1 MGTGLPSGLVRAE
14 ELVELVDG
22 GAVPARGGD
31 DPASLPSGVRHVR
44 GQGIVSVDRL
54 LGFRKQDPYETTA
67 DLAEHLADSLRQAA
81 GSEGAWED
89 ARRKVHV
96 FCPDGAADEQ
106 LAGRLSSEFFP
117 NLFFVLRCAAHSV
130 HGCLRDAWR
139 ADTEVQR
146 LTKNVVEEV
155 AKFLRHSPRFQLR
168 FGARQQ
174 GEIMEA
180 VQNFNFAP
188 QRFGSR
194 AGSLGRF
201 VLFIR
206 PVMEVLADEVENPS
220 SAARRAWALRIVHEM
235 TSDNLHLL
243 GMLADFAADC
253 VSFLRRF
260 DRRDIDPFSSAMA
273 VQGYLTFLKRA
284 YQQHQMWRTPGTFA
298 KHIATILAE
307 GGVLVVR
314 DDTLV
319 LEKPNREAQIRS
331 MARLG
336 NVAEAFVA
344 CLKAE
349 FPRFSVQRL
358 LGCFLVPSGVGP
370 GDESAGGVGPGG
382 GPPGAGG
389 PAPTAVNQL
398 RRLARYLQMDPAR
411 EEQLVAEFRTYYP
424 RVVRRCAS
432 GECAPRDAWAL
443 ELAAPANE
451 NELRPILRM
460 MIGFFVSET
469 ECERLFSVEN
479 RRKASPMKS
488 SARADILKIKTD
500 GLPLSSLV
508 IGGRPVGGF
517 WFRAQAKYAE
527 LHGTRVMKRPIK
539 EYETKGKKMG
549 NRDER
554 STVTS
559 FARKRLKAVEAIFA
573 GNSAGGGA
581 DPAGGGVDLAHPL
594 SVASVFSDAPFD
606 LARIILTQ
614 DELKAEQDAFQ
625 KVYDK
630 ATQKQTKKEATAM
643 ALHRREPGAKR
654 WSAPTRAQVAKA
666 KQKRA
671 ALRAKLSRC
680 CFRNLAANRLSWG
693 AYVQRVGRPLFFC
706 TDASHLEGNAL
717 AELYGGQPL
726 SFYCFAG
733 SLADYVMHPERYA
746 ERVIL
751 VPSLVAVAPA
761 VRVAAVLMG
770 ARLQTQACVP
780 ALHFWCL
787 SRTLCGHG
795 QQGSAG
801 LTIACTREFAQAE
814 KEVVAVGR
822 AAGACPV
829 WGVRWVTLD
838 AFRAAAPR
846 KALRSTERRRFTL
859 LCLSID
865 DASLPRRCRHVA
877 RTVREFVTLAK
888 HRFGGNAARRH

>member
-1 MGTGLPSGLVRAE
+1 MRRHSRSKTHLQALRELRRSCCSSGDDGVANDRNDVPCLEAFYAAYKGARLGHSFLDYEAEHHPRGHRGGRRVARKIVQACAAVLREDDATLIARSTDIALTQDGRAGFVVSHGRLTMGTGLPSGLVRAE

-31 DPASLPSGVRHVR
+31 DPASLLPSGVHHVR

-508 IGGRPVGGF
+508 IGGALSAASG
-517 WFRAQAKYAE
+517 
-527 LHGTRVMKRPIK
+527 
-539 EYETKGKKMG
+539 
-549 NRDER
+549 
-554 STVTS
+554 
-559 FARKRLKAVEAIFA
+559 FARKRSMR
-573 GNSAGGGA
+573 NCT
-581 DPAGGGVDLAHPL
+581 
-594 SVASVFSDAPFD
+594 
-606 LARIILTQ
+606 AR
-614 DELKAEQDAFQ
+614 
-625 KVYDK
+625 
-630 ATQKQTKKEATAM
+630 
-643 ALHRREPGAKR
+643 G
-654 WSAPTRAQVAKA
+654 
-666 KQKRA
+666 
-671 ALRAKLSRC
+671 
-680 CFRNLAANRLSWG
+680 
-693 AYVQRVGRPLFFC
+693 
-706 TDASHLEGNAL
+706 
-717 AELYGGQPL
+717 
-726 SFYCFAG
+726 
-733 SLADYVMHPERYA
+733 
-746 ERVIL
+746 
-751 VPSLVAVAPA
+751 
-761 VRVAAVLMG
+761 
-770 ARLQTQACVP
+770 
-780 ALHFWCL
+780 
-787 SRTLCGHG
+787 
-795 QQGSAG
+795 
-801 LTIACTREFAQAE
+801 
-814 KEVVAVGR
+814 
-822 AAGACPV
+822 
-829 WGVRWVTLD
+829 
-838 AFRAAAPR
+838 
-846 KALRSTERRRFTL
+846 
-859 LCLSID
+859 
-865 DASLPRRCRHVA
+865 
-877 RTVREFVTLAK
+877 
-888 HRFGGNAARRH
+888 